1 MCAVSLWRRT
11 WKLETLTLIFPPC
24 LGPLVMAC
32 ASAQSPDATRS
43 HPAHVLDDQARM
55 PPPEP
60 AKGDD
65 ELDQDTKDQ
74 IKAALKRAG
83 ELAATC
89 NRSSQTNIQ
98 GEGTVTVTIDGS
110 VGRFTDAT
118 MTEPFAG
125 TPVEDCIKQAFV
137 QEYALKFEG
146 KLELPYTLKLEPGTA
161 VDPKKD
167 PKKKPGPPKK

>member
-1 MCAVSLWRRT
+1 VQAVSLEAHVNPG
-11 WKLETLTLIFPPC
+11 KSLAIF
-24 LGPLVMAC
+24 LGLSVVAC
-32 ASAQSPDATRS
+32 ASAQSPD
-43 HPAHVLDDQARM
+43 DDEIAIPLTSSTIEARM
-55 PPPEP
+55 PPPEEQKDP
-60 AKGDD
+60 D

-89 NRSSQTNIQ
+89 NKSSQTNIQ

-110 VGRFTDAT
+110 IGRFTDAT
-118 MTEPFAG
+118 MSEPFAG
-125 TPVEDCIKQAFV
+125 TAVEDCIKQAFV
-137 QEYALKFEG
+137 QEYALKFKG

-167 PKKKPGPPKK
+167 PKKKPGPPPKK